1 MQVSDGISHPKLRE
15 TVSLIAPLIASD
27 DLADELADGVALSL
41 SFSLASRCVAGGVAA
56 ISLSRTW
63 AAEPRDGLLLVPV
76 RRVQELIRWPE
87 SECMLMTSLIRYGVQ
102 ELVRWLERV
111 HGVRATQFIGQ
122 SKGKGE
128 NEKGMAQKEQR
139 RVVKQFREGVFN
151 VLVATSIGEEGLD
164 IGAC

>member
-56 ISLSRTW
+56 ISLSRTR

-87 SECMLMTSLIRYGVQ
+87 SECMLMTSLIR
-102 ELVRWLERV
+102 
-111 HGVRATQFIGQ
+111 
-122 SKGKGE
+122 
-128 NEKGMAQKEQR
+128 
-139 RVVKQFREGVFN
+139 
-151 VLVATSIGEEGLD
+151 
-164 IGAC
+164 